1 MEISQIVIIGLI
13 SVILA
18 LMLDK
23 HNPEWSMYI
32 RIAGGMLIFFIIIQ
46 KLEPVLEI
54 VKKMSEKIDVD
65 FVYIAIVFKVL
76 GISYISEF
84 GAQLCKDAGE
94 SSIASKIEFA
104 GKVMIITV
112 SAPVML
118 ALINIIS
125 EIIP

>member
-65 FVYIAIVFKVL
+65 FVFSNRI
-76 GISYISEF
+76 
-84 GAQLCKDAGE
+84 
-94 SSIASKIEFA
+94 
-104 GKVMIITV
+104 
-112 SAPVML
+112 
-118 ALINIIS
+118 
-125 EIIP
+125 